1 MTRTP
6 NEIVEQ
12 MDWALLREQRNY
24 CVNEAANNAEA
35 APIYEGLVALIE
47 ALQDSAYENRFASY
61 EEVFG
66 DVT

>member
-12 MDWALLREQRNY
+12 LDFALLREQLEY
-24 CVNEAANNAEA
+24 CVNEAANNADA
-35 APIYEGLVALIE
+35 APIYEGIVALLE